1 MYQLLGKMR
10 VIEASSFVASPCCGM
25 YLAQMGAE
33 VIRFDQIGGGPD
45 FRRWPRAGN
54 GASLYWESLNKGK
67 KSIAINLAS
76 AEGRELATGLI
87 TAPGPEGGLFV
98 TNYPVDGFL
107 AHARLAAL
115 RPDLITL
122 RIMGRADGGP
132 ALDHT
137 VNCAVG
143 FPQITGP
150 ASLGDE
156 VVNHVLPAW
165 DLLTGAYSAF
175 AFLAAERHRRDTGTG
190 QEVRVPLAD
199 MAIASVANL
208 GMLAEVLDT
217 GAERPRLGNQIIGAF
232 GRDCTTADGK
242 RLMLMA
248 LTARQWQG
256 LVAALGIAE
265 GVAQIEAAQGVS
277 FARDEVIRY
286 EHRDR
291 LVPLVEQAI
300 ARRTLADLASAF
312 DPLGVCWGP
321 YQTMREAADDPALV
335 RSNPIFAEVEQPSGA
350 RYPIPGAPATIPQAE
365 RLPPARAPRLG
376 EHTDEILAEVLGLGS
391 GAVGKLH
398 DSGIVAAG

>member
-1 MYQLLGKMR
+1 MYRLLGGMR
-10 VIEASSFVASPCCGM
+10 VIEASSFVASPTCGM
-25 YLAQMGAE
+25 HLAQMGAE

-45 FRRWPRAGN
+45 FRRWPRADN
-54 GASLYWESLNKGK
+54 GLSLYWESLNKGK
-67 KSIAINLAS
+67 KSIAIDLGS
-76 AEGRELATGLI
+76 AEGRELATALI
-87 TAPGPEGGLFV
+87 TAPGPSGGLFV

-107 AHARLAAL
+107 AHDRLAAL
-115 RPDLITL
+115 RPDLVTV

-132 ALDHT
+132 ALDYT

-143 FPQITGP
+143 YPQITGP
-150 ASLGDE
+150 ESLGDE

-175 AFLAAERHRRDTGTG
+175 ALLAAERHRRDTGAG

-217 GAERPRLGNQIIGAF
+217 GADRARLGNQVYGAF
-232 GRDCTTADGK
+232 GRDFTTADGK

-248 LTARQWQG
+248 ITPRQWKG
-256 LVAALGIAE
+256 MVEALGIGEAVAAIQAE
-265 GVAQIEAAQGVS
+265 QGVS
-277 FARDEVIRY
+277 FARDEGVRY
-286 EHRDR
+286 QHRDR
-291 LVPLVEQAI
+291 LVPLVEQAV
-300 ARRTLADLASAF
+300 AQRSMSDLAAAF

-321 YQTMREAADDPALV
+321 YRSMREAADDPDLV
-335 RSNPIFAEVEQPSGA
+335 RANPIFAEVEQPSGT

-376 EHTDEILAEVLGLGS
+376 EHTDEILAEVLGLGA
-391 GAVGKLH
+391 GAVAKLH

>member
-1 MYQLLGKMR
+1 MYRLLDRMR
-10 VIEASSFVASPCCGM
+10 VVEASSFVASPTCGM

-45 FRRWPRAGN
+45 FRRWPRAKN

-76 AEGRELATGLI
+76 AEGRALAITLI
-87 TAPGPEGGLFV
+87 TAPGPTGGLFV
-98 TNYPVDGFL
+98 TNYPVEGFL
-107 AHARLAAL
+107 SHERLSAL
-115 RPDLITL
+115 RPDLVTL

-150 ASLGDE
+150 SGLGDA

-175 AFLAAERHRRDTGTG
+175 AFLAAERHRRDTGAG

-208 GMLAEVLDT
+208 GMLAEVLDSD
-217 GAERPRLGNQIIGAF
+217 ANRPRLGNQIFGAF
-232 GRDCTTADGK
+232 GRDFTTTDGH

-248 LTARQWQG
+248 LTVRQWQG
-256 LVAALGIAE
+256 LVEALGIAQ
-265 GVAQIEAAQGVS
+265 GVAQIEAGQGVS
-277 FARDEVIRY
+277 FARDEGIRF
-286 EHRDR
+286 EHRDK
-291 LVPLVEQAI
+291 LVPLVEEAV
-300 ARRTLADLASAF
+300 AKRTLADLACAF
-312 DPLGVCWGP
+312 EPLGVCWSP
-321 YQTMREAADDPALV
+321 YQSMREAADDPDLV
-335 RSNPIFAEVEQPSGA
+335 RANPIFTEVEQPSGA
-350 RYPIPGAPATIPQAE
+350 RYPIPGAPATIPKAE

-376 EHTDEILAEVLGLGS
+376 EHTDEILANVLGLSS
-391 GAVGKLH
+391 GEVGKLH

>member
-1 MYQLLGKMR
+1 
-10 VIEASSFVASPCCGM
+10 
-25 YLAQMGAE
+25 
-33 VIRFDQIGGGPD
+33 
-45 FRRWPRAGN
+45 
-54 GASLYWESLNKGK
+54 
-67 KSIAINLAS
+67 
-76 AEGRELATGLI
+76 
-87 TAPGPEGGLFV
+87 
-98 TNYPVDGFL
+98 
-107 AHARLAAL
+107 
-115 RPDLITL
+115 
-122 RIMGRADGGP
+122 
-132 ALDHT
+132 
-137 VNCAVG
+137 
-143 FPQITGP
+143 
-150 ASLGDE
+150 
-156 VVNHVLPAW
+156 
-165 DLLTGAYSAF
+165 
-175 AFLAAERHRRDTGTG
+175 
-190 QEVRVPLAD
+190 

-232 GRDCTTADGK
+232 GRDFTTADGK